1 MIRSLMCLTSAA
13 LAVLIA
19 TACHGVAAPSQP
31 PKWDSQ
37 SVGTSIKNVPFTPVI
52 VNSNIGKEP
61 TRFALALLRRDQT
74 LVLEGAVTAKIFRIA
89 EDPEKNPDEATLMGE
104 YKMTA
109 RSVDVASHEGKSSR
123 YDRDDHA
130 RTLMAVALRA
140 SSTSEV
146 PFTAHDGAIS
156 TIFTTMIDFKESAR
170 YGAQLQVKT
179 GGKTYQ
185 NLLLTFVVL
194 NKTAEPSVGAP
205 APKTVQKIATDV
217 KDLTEIDSSSRP
229 NPDLHNITVAD
240 AIASGKPAV
249 VAFVTPAFCQ
259 TRFCG
264 PVMTNVVNPL
274 QQQYAD
280 KVHVIHIE
288 PFDLVRAR
296 AGQLVAV
303 AAAQEW
309 NLRAEPFIAVLDRQ
323 GRVISKFEGIIDLA
337 EVKAVVDAVLGT
349 K

>member
-1 MIRSLMCLTSAA
+1 MK
-13 LAVLIA
+13 VIA
-19 TACHGVAAPSQP
+19 
-31 PKWDSQ
+31 
-37 SVGTSIKNVPFTPVI
+37 SIQ
-52 VNSNIGKEP
+52 
-61 TRFALALLRRDQT
+61 RFLKDE
-74 LVLEGAVTAKIFRIA
+74 EGASGIEYAMIA
-89 EDPEKNPDEATLMGE
+89 GMVAVVLAT
-104 YKMTA
+104 
-109 RSVDVASHEGKSSR
+109 
-123 YDRDDHA
+123 
-130 RTLMAVALRA
+130 
-140 SSTSEV
+140 SST
-146 PFTAHDGAIS
+146 PIRTAIS

-264 PVMTNVVNPL
+264 PTLNNVVIPM
-274 QQQYAD
+274 QQQFGSR
-280 KVHVIHIE
+280 VNVIHIE
-288 PFDLVRAR
+288 PFDVPKARTGTLVLSPASE
-296 AGQLVAV
+296 
-303 AAAQEW
+303 EW
-309 NLRAEPFIAVLDRQ
+309 KLQSEPFLFVLDTQ
-323 GRVISKFEGIIDLA
+323 GRVAAKFEGIIDLD
-337 EVKAVVDAVLGT
+337 EVRQALDAALAS